1 MCQFFIDVNEFD
13 SISNNLNHVNLNK
26 ITLFLLK

>member
-13 SISNNLNHVNLNK
+13 NLSNNLKDVNLNK

>member
-13 SISNNLNHVNLNK
+13 NISNNLNDVNFNK
-26 ITLFLLK
+26 ITSFLLK

>member
-13 SISNNLNHVNLNK
+13 NISNNLKDVNLNK